1 MNEPHREFQSILTY
15 LGVLSLVILINC
27 ISLSKNIPEVL
38 CKKGALK
45 NLAKFTGKHLC
56 QSHFLNKVADLG

>member
-27 ISLSKNIPEVL
+27 IFLSKNIPEML